1 MVFWRQKHGE
11 EWFMGM
17 LMAKSHRHDYRGLW
31 PQGGARDVCRLI
43 NLMKYFDLPQ
53 SQSNS
58 PSELSTL
65 SLVGGL
71 DFLFF
76 HIMGI
81 IIPTDYF
88 SKGLKST
95 TSSDRKRGAP
105 PEVLKKSSDDG
116 FNHQK

>member
-1 MVFWRQKHGE
+1 MVFWRQKHGD

-31 PQGGARDVCRLI
+31 PQGGARDACRLI

-81 IIPTDYF
+81 IIPTD
-88 SKGLKST
+88 
-95 TSSDRKRGAP
+95 
-105 PEVLKKSSDDG
+105 
-116 FNHQK
+116 